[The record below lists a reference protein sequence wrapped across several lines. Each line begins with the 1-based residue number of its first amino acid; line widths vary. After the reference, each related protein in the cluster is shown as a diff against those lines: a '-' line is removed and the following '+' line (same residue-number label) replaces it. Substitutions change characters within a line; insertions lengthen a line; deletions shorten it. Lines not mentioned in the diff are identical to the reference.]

1 MMASLV
7 VVKSAGVSWF
17 GIYSF
22 MFIMAMLASAI
33 LSTMLH
39 RQMLLEI
46 STFEVDERRRVF
58 LATLIMQAMVLVV
71 SLGVVLLYLSIFN
84 TPLTFT
90 TYRDEIFAV
99 SVFVCI
105 YNFYD
110 LCRQYLYATD
120 NQVFSFRCTAIYVGG
135 VCLGLLWILFKIDAD
150 RTVSTVF
157 LVFSCSLAISVLS
170 NRICLDDTRDAQW
183 LGWRYVW
190 SIFVQFFS
198 LSRYRLVGL
207 FVTWTQN
214 QSMNPFLMWVGG
226 PLVAGYF
233 SLARLL
239 VMPMAVINQGLVN
252 STTPTLRR
260 IFKNETL
267 DNLVHKISSLN
278 RRNMAFSALY
288 LAILCGA
295 HISGLLDRF
304 VPDYAEVKLY
314 LLIWIATLLTTMYRF
329 WIGQYFVV
337 SMQFSFMMRVG
348 CIACV
353 VSLTGMIITGYW
365 LGNIHL
371 ALLFVIAGELVT
383 LYFFLR
389 KRKLERSA
397 LI

>member
-1 MMASLV
+1 MIASLV

-22 MFIMAMLASAI
+22 MFIMTTLASAI

-58 LATLIMQAMVLVV
+58 LATLIMQAVLLMM
-71 SLGVVLLYLSIFN
+71 SLGITLLILKVLNI
-84 TPLTFT
+84 PATFA
-90 TYRDEIFAV
+90 TYRNEILAAC
-99 SVFVCI
+99 VFVCI

-120 NQVFSFRCTAIYVGG
+120 NQVYSFRCTAIYVGG
-135 VCLGLLWILFKIDAD
+135 VCLGLLWILFKTDAE
-150 RTVSTVF
+150 RVVSAVF
-157 LVFSCSLAISVLS
+157 LVFSIGLAISILS
-170 NRICLDDTRDAQW
+170 NRICLNDTRNAQW

-190 SIFVQFFS
+190 SIFLQYFS
-198 LSRYRLVGL
+198 KSRYRLVSL

-214 QSMNPFLMWVGG
+214 QSMNPFLMWVSG
-226 PLVAGYF
+226 PLAAGYF

-239 VMPMAVINQGLVN
+239 VMPMSVINQGLVN

-267 DNLVHKISSLN
+267 ENLVQKISSLY
-278 RRNMAFSALY
+278 RRSMAFSALY
-288 LAILCGA
+288 LAALCGA
-295 HISGLLDRF
+295 HISGLFDRF
-304 VPDYAEVKLY
+304 VPDYNEVKLY
-314 LLIWIATLLTTMYRF
+314 LLIWIATLLISTYRF

-337 SMQFSFMMRVG
+337 SMQFRFTMRVG
-348 CIACV
+348 CVALA
-353 VSLTGMIITGYW
+353 VSLTGMVITGYW

-383 LYFFLR
+383 IFFFLR
-389 KRKLERSA
+389 KRQLERSA
-397 LI
+397 LA

>member
-7 VVKSAGVSWF
+7 VVKSAGISWF

-22 MFIMAMLASAI
+22 MFIMVMLASAI

-46 STFEVDERRRVF
+46 STFEVDEQRRVF
-58 LATLIMQAMVLVV
+58 LATLIMQA
-71 SLGVVLLYLSIFN
+71 VVLMMSICIVLLFLKALNLSATID
-84 TPLTFT
+84 
-90 TYRDEIFAV
+90 TYRNEILAA
-99 SVFVCI
+99 SIFVCI

-120 NQVFSFRCTAIYVGG
+120 NQIFSFRCTAIYVGG
-135 VCLGLLWILFKIDAD
+135 VCLGLLWILLKIDAE
-150 RTVSTVF
+150 RAVSAVF

-170 NRICLDDTRDAQW
+170 NRICLNDTRDAQW

-190 SIFVQFFS
+190 SIFLQFFS
-198 LSRYRLVGL
+198 QSRYRLVGL
-207 FVTWTQN
+207 VVTWTQN

-239 VMPMAVINQGLVN
+239 VMPVVVINQGLVN

-267 DNLVHKISSLN
+267 DNLVNKISSLS
-278 RRNMAFSALY
+278 RKNMAFTALY
-288 LAILCGA
+288 LAALYSA
-295 HISGLLDRF
+295 HITGLLDRF
-304 VPDYAEVKLY
+304 VPDYSEVKLY
-314 LLIWIATLLTTMYRF
+314 LLIWVAILLITMYRF

-337 SMQFSFMMRVG
+337 SMQFSFLMCVG
-348 CIACV
+348 CVACV
-353 VSLTGMIITGYW
+353 ISLTGMFITGYW
-365 LGNIHL
+365 LGNTHL
-371 ALLFVIAGELVT
+371 ALLFVIVGELVT
-383 LYFFLR
+383 VYFFLQ
-389 KRKLERSA
+389 KRKQERSA
-397 LI
+397 LV

>member
-1 MMASLV
+1 MASLV
-7 VVKSAGVSWF
+7 VVKSAGISWF

-22 MFIMAMLASAI
+22 LFIMSTLASAI

-46 STFEVDERRRVF
+46 STLEVDERRRVF
-58 LATLIMQAMVLVV
+58 LATLIMQA
-71 SLGVVLLYLSIFN
+71 VVLMMSFGIAFLI
-84 TPLTFT
+84 LTVLNMPATFA
-90 TYRDEIFAV
+90 TYRNEILAA

-120 NQVFSFRCTAIYVGG
+120 NQIFSFRCTAIYVGG
-135 VCLGLLWILFKIDAD
+135 VCLGLLWILFKIDAEQA
-150 RTVSTVF
+150 VSAVF
-157 LVFSCSLAISVLS
+157 LVFSSSLAISVLS
-170 NRICLDDTRDAQW
+170 NRICLNDTRDAQW

-190 SIFVQFFS
+190 SIFVQYFS
-198 LSRYRLVGL
+198 QSRYRLVGL

-214 QSMNPFLMWVGG
+214 QSMNPFLMWVSG
-226 PLVAGYF
+226 PLAAGYF

-252 STTPTLRR
+252 SSTPTLRR

-267 DNLVHKISSLN
+267 DNLVRKISSLN
-278 RRNMAFSALY
+278 RRNLAFSALY
-288 LAILCGA
+288 LAALCGA
-295 HISGLLDRF
+295 HFSGLLDRF
-304 VPDYAEVKLY
+304 VPDYNEVKLY
-314 LLIWIATLLTTMYRF
+314 LLIWIATLLIGMYRF

-337 SMQFSFMMRVG
+337 SMQFRFMMYVG
-348 CIACV
+348 CVAWV

-383 LYFFLR
+383 ICFFLR
-389 KRKLERSA
+389 KRKSERSA
-397 LI
+397 LV